1 LGFEIRKPQSKIRN
15 PAGIAPR
22 EKGCNT
28 MLVQHWMTRNP
39 ITIEADTPFLE
50 ARLTLKEKRIRHLPV
65 VDRGKLIG
73 VITDRDLKEA
83 APSGATTLDIY
94 ELNYLLLK
102 MKVRDLVKKAPITIK
117 PTNSVEKAALL
128 MHDHKIGCLPVV
140 DDAGKLVGLITET
153 DLLGVM
159 VEILGYKE
167 KGTRIAFEVPDT
179 PEACQELVHVLR
191 DFRLDFRSII
201 STALHT
207 RPGHRDF
214 VIRVKGEQADAL
226 VKELKAK
233 YGETVSILIT

>member
-1 LGFEIRKPQSKIRN
+1 
-15 PAGIAPR
+15 
-22 EKGCNT
+22 
-28 MLVQHWMTRNP
+28 MTRNP

-50 ARLTLKEKRIRHLPV
+50 ARLILKEKRIRHLPV
-65 VDRGKLIG
+65 MDRGKLIG
-73 VITDRDLKEA
+73 VITDRDVKEA
-83 APSGATTLDIY
+83 APSGATTLDVY

-102 MKVRDLVKKAPITIK
+102 MKVRDLVKNSPITIK
-117 PTNSVEKAALL
+117 PSNSVEKAALL
-128 MHDHKIGCLPVV
+128 MHDHRIGCLPVV
-140 DDAGKLVGLITET
+140 DEAGKLVGLITET
-153 DLLGVM
+153 DLLEVM

-191 DFRLDFRSII
+191 DFRLDFRSIV

-207 RPGHRDF
+207 RPGYRDF

-233 YGETVSILIT
+233 YGESVSILIT

>member
-1 LGFEIRKPQSKIRN
+1 
-15 PAGIAPR
+15 
-22 EKGCNT
+22 

-50 ARLTLKEKRIRHLPV
+50 ARLVLKEKRIRHLPV

-73 VITDRDLKEA
+73 VITDRDVKEA
-83 APSGATTLDIY
+83 APSGATTLDVY

-153 DLLGVM
+153 DLLEVM

-191 DFRLDFRSII
+191 DFHLDFRSII

-207 RPGHRDF
+207 RPGYRDF

-233 YGETVSILIT
+233 YGESVSVLIT

>member
-1 LGFEIRKPQSKIRN
+1 
-15 PAGIAPR
+15 
-22 EKGCNT
+22 

-50 ARLTLKEKRIRHLPV
+50 ARLILKEKRIRHLPV
-65 VDRGKLIG
+65 MDRGKLIG
-73 VITDRDLKEA
+73 VITDRDVKEA
-83 APSGATTLDIY
+83 APSGATTLDVY

-102 MKVRDLVKKAPITIK
+102 MKVRDLVKNSPITIK
-117 PTNSVEKAALL
+117 PSNSVEKAALL
-128 MHDHKIGCLPVV
+128 MHDHRIGCLPVV
-140 DDAGKLVGLITET
+140 DEAGKLVGLITET
-153 DLLGVM
+153 DLLEVM

-191 DFRLDFRSII
+191 DFRLDFRSIV

-207 RPGHRDF
+207 RPGYRDF

-233 YGETVSILIT
+233 YGESVSILIT

>member
-1 LGFEIRKPQSKIRN
+1 
-15 PAGIAPR
+15 
-22 EKGCNT
+22 

-50 ARLTLKEKRIRHLPV
+50 ARLILKEKRIRHLPI
-65 VDRGKLIG
+65 VDGGKLIG
-73 VITDRDLKEA
+73 VITDRDVKEA
-83 APSGATTLDIY
+83 APSGATTLDVF

-102 MKVRDLVKKAPITIK
+102 MKVRDLIKQEPVTIK

-128 MHDHKIGCLPVV
+128 MHDHRIGCLPVV
-140 DDAGKLVGLITET
+140 DEAGKLIGLITQT
-153 DLLGVM
+153 DLLEVM

-207 RPGHRDF
+207 RPGYRDF
-214 VIRVKGEQADAL
+214 VIRVKGEQADNL

-233 YGETVSILIT
+233 YGENVSVLIT

>member
-1 LGFEIRKPQSKIRN
+1 
-15 PAGIAPR
+15 
-22 EKGCNT
+22 
-28 MLVQHWMTRNP
+28 MLVQHWMTRDVV
-39 ITIEADTPFLE
+39 TVEADTPFLE
-50 ARLTLKEKRIRHLPV
+50 ARLILKDKKIRHLPV

-73 VITDRDLKEA
+73 VVTDRDLKEA
-83 APSGATTLDIY
+83 APSGATTLDVY
-94 ELNYLLLK
+94 ELNYLLFK

-140 DDAGKLVGLITET
+140 DDAGKLVGMITEA

-167 KGTRIAFEVPDT
+167 KGTRIAFEVPDS

-191 DFRLDFRSII
+191 DFRLDLRSLV
-201 STALHT
+201 TCALHA
-207 RPGHRDF
+207 RPGYRDF

-233 YGETVSILIT
+233 YGEGVSVLVT

>member
-1 LGFEIRKPQSKIRN
+1 
-15 PAGIAPR
+15 
-22 EKGCNT
+22 
-28 MLVQHWMTRNP
+28 MLVQNWMTRDVV
-39 ITIEADTPFLE
+39 TVEADTPFLE
-50 ARLTLKEKRIRHLPV
+50 ARLILKDKKIRHLPV

-73 VITDRDLKEA
+73 VVTDRDLKEA

-94 ELNYLLLK
+94 EVNYLLLQ
-102 MKVRDLVKKAPITIK
+102 MKVRDLVKRELVTIK

-140 DDAGKLVGLITET
+140 DDAGALVGVITET

-167 KGTRIAFEVPDT
+167 KGTRIAFQVPDT

-191 DFRLDFRSII
+191 DFRLDLRSLV
-201 STALHT
+201 TCALHT
-207 RPGHRDF
+207 RPGYRDF
-214 VIRVKGEQADAL
+214 VVRVKGEQADAL

-233 YGETVSILIT
+233 YGEGVSVLVT

>member
-1 LGFEIRKPQSKIRN
+1 
-15 PAGIAPR
+15 
-22 EKGCNT
+22 

-39 ITIEADTPFLE
+39 ITIEADTAFLE
-50 ARLTLKEKRIRHLPV
+50 ARLILKEKRIRHLPV

-73 VITDRDLKEA
+73 VITDRDVKEA
-83 APSGATTLDIY
+83 APSGATTLDVY

-153 DLLGVM
+153 DLLEVM

-207 RPGHRDF
+207 RPGYRDF

-233 YGETVSILIT
+233 YGESVSVLIT